1 MCAGGNVIM
10 CYWYMHVLVVDVTNR
25 ACHGSA
31 SADDAAREKEFF
43 FSSVGVNRQNT
54 ATFNDCTCAVIKPHA
69 VIDGSYA
76 VSFRQSVRR
85 VVNYRCLFDT
95 NFRWCDVSFQGKLA
109 ALLVR
114 SRRLDLRSLPC
125 RYFILKRQMQRSS

>member
-1 MCAGGNVIM
+1 MCAGGNLIM

-76 VSFRQSVRR
+76 VSFSQSVSQSDASLITDIFSIQIFDG
-85 VVNYRCLFDT
+85 VTYR
-95 NFRWCDVSFQGKLA
+95 FRASWQH
-109 ALLVR
+109 
-114 SRRLDLRSLPC
+114 
-125 RYFILKRQMQRSS
+125 YW